1 MLTGCFPK
9 CTILP
14 TPPSFELFPQFNANG
29 GDGQFVYNVHRNFG
43 VAFDLGAVTKGELNQ
58 TAIDTTVLNFVV
70 GPRYTYRHHESRF
83 QPFVQ
88 ALFGGSHAT
97 SSTHLN
103 ILGGEIVTPQIFPPI
118 VVNPNLPITARLVE
132 SRTGFAML
140 AGGRLDVMINKHVTF
155 RPIGADYYLTRLPD
169 FLTQNL
175 PGHHHHNANNF
186 RYTAGVNFLFGKE

>member
-88 ALFGGSHAT
+88 VCLEAPTRPRARTLIFWVAKSLLRRYFRQ
-97 SSTHLN
+97 SS
-103 ILGGEIVTPQIFPPI
+103 
-118 VVNPNLPITARLVE
+118 
-132 SRTGFAML
+132 
-140 AGGRLDVMINKHVTF
+140 
-155 RPIGADYYLTRLPD
+155 
-169 FLTQNL
+169 
-175 PGHHHHNANNF
+175 
-186 RYTAGVNFLFGKE
+186 